1 MKKRLL
7 CLTAVTFLLN
17 ACLTVKQV
25 PPTLVPTIAI
35 DNSEA
40 LESLNSAVTAEPVA
54 LLPETAVPPAT
65 LPPTNTVA
73 PSPSAT
79 QTEEPTATTTSTP
92 AWTATATLTPTA
104 TVEPTATFW
113 PTVTRQVLPE
123 SVSAGLPPC
132 QTRIV
137 DTELLAVVTQ
147 QFSLPET
154 YAPPDLVP
162 LSDYFDDSITLG
174 QDLYARQVI
183 IEPLQRIIEAMHG
196 AGLRPSII
204 SAYRSYGEQSL
215 AWKWWSSQYPG
226 RVAILSARP
235 GYSEHQLGTTVDF
248 GSPAIDHLF
257 HVDFANTA
265 EGVWLTNNAHL
276 YGFTLS
282 YPANTYEITG
292 IKYEPWHFRYVGVNL
307 ATQLFNSGQLLTSWQ
322 LENLPP
328 PCIP

>member
-7 CLTAVTFLLN
+7 LLVAVTILMS
-17 ACLTVKQV
+17 ACLTVTNM

-35 DNSEA
+35 NNSETA
-40 LESLNSAVTAEPVA
+40 DGLSKNATAEPVSLA
-54 LLPETAVPPAT
+54 QETAVPIAT
-65 LPPTNTVA
+65 LPPTDTLA

-79 QTEEPTATTTSTP
+79 ATEEPTSTHTSTP
-92 AWTATATLTPTA
+92 IWTATATLTPTA
-104 TVEPTATFW
+104 AIEPTATYW
-113 PTVTRQVLPE
+113 PTVTRQLLPE
-123 SVSAGLPPC
+123 AISAGLPPC
-132 QTRIV
+132 QTRVV
-137 DTELLAVVTQ
+137 DTELLAMVTQ

-154 YAPPDLVP
+154 YVPPDLVP

-174 QDLYARQVI
+174 QDLYARQAI
-183 IEPLQRIIEAMHG
+183 IDPLQTIIEAMHE

-204 SAYRSYGEQSL
+204 SAYRSYSEQAL
-215 AWKWWSSQYPG
+215 AWKWWSGQYPG

-235 GYSEHQLGTTVDF
+235 GYSEHQLGTTIDF
-248 GSPAIDHLF
+248 GSPAIDNLF
-257 HVDFANTA
+257 HVDFANTV

-282 YPANTYEITG
+282 YPANTYGITG

-322 LENLPP
+322 LENLSP

>member
-7 CLTAVTFLLN
+7 FLTAVTIFLS
-17 ACLTVKQV
+17 ACLTVKHE

-35 DNSEA
+35 Q
-40 LESLNSAVTAEPVA
+40 NSATTDSFSGTGTAESVA
-54 LLPETAVPPAT
+54 LAQETAVPTVT
-65 LPPTNTVA
+65 LLPENT
-73 PSPSAT
+73 PSPLPEAT
-79 QTEEPTATTTSTP
+79 PPDEPTATNTP
-92 AWTATATLTPTA
+92 SPVWTATATLTPTA

-123 SVSAGLPPC
+123 SISAGLVPC
-132 QTRIV
+132 QNRVV
-137 DTELLAVVTQ
+137 DNELLTVVTQ

-154 YAPPDLVP
+154 YVPPDLVP
-162 LSDYFDDSITLG
+162 LSDYFDESVTLG
-174 QDLYARQVI
+174 QDLYARQAI
-183 IEPLQRIIEAMHG
+183 MDPLQKIIEAMHQ

-204 SAYRSYGEQSL
+204 SAYRSYSEQAL
-215 AWKWWSSQYPG
+215 AWQWWSNQYPD

-257 HVDFANTA
+257 HVDFATTL
-265 EGVWLTNNAHL
+265 EGVWLANNAHL

-282 YPANTYEITG
+282 YPADTYSITG
-292 IKYEPWHFRYVGVNL
+292 IKYEPWHYRYVGESL
-307 ATQLFNSGQLLTSWQ
+307 AMQLFAARQILTSWQ
-322 LENLPP
+322 IQNFSP